1 MDALDKPQVLVFTE
15 ALEENHTFF
24 DIKWVPSSARL
35 VVLGCNTKGHGSIR
49 IYSFVGRELKLLSC
63 NDEEA
68 GPSSYKCGTFKSSD
82 LSNRNLA
89 TGDFKGNVH
98 IWDLDHL
105 STPKDSFK
113 SAHSDLINSIDGSS
127 KSGEILTASRDGS
140 VKVWDTRLRDKPVAV
155 MIPRETE
162 FKRDCWTASF
172 GQEGS
177 LIAAGY
183 DNGDIKIFDL
193 KAMSVLSEPHVSNGV
208 CSLEFDRPEADPANK
223 LVATCLQGK
232 MHAFNLRTL
241 HPKKGYA
248 ETSERFSGSK
258 STTLW
263 GVRHLPQNRDLF
275 GVLSG
280 SGSLGLYAY
289 EYPDRHTDLDKDNVA
304 YGIPGR
310 IVELQETAI
319 SDQPLNALDWSK
331 DKLGLAACTAFDKK
345 IRIVIATKLNT
356 Y

>member
-1 MDALDKPQVLVFTE
+1 
-15 ALEENHTFF
+15 
-24 DIKWVPSSARL
+24 
-35 VVLGCNTKGHGSIR
+35 
-49 IYSFVGRELKLLSC
+49 
-63 NDEEA
+63 
-68 GPSSYKCGTFKSSD
+68 
-82 LSNRNLA
+82 
-89 TGDFKGNVH
+89 
-98 IWDLDHL
+98 
-105 STPKDSFK
+105 
-113 SAHSDLINSIDGSS
+113 
-127 KSGEILTASRDGS
+127 
-140 VKVWDTRLRDKPVAV
+140 
-155 MIPRETE
+155 
-162 FKRDCWTASF
+162 
-172 GQEGS
+172 
-177 LIAAGY
+177 
-183 DNGDIKIFDL
+183 
-193 KAMSVLSEPHVSNGV
+193 MSVLSEPHVSNGV